1 MTFFNLSF
9 QEEKVLSESQFK
21 GNSLSWNK
29 IFHSAL
35 KYPAKSSVSKNI
47 FPFRTS
53 GQKGKGFLMGS
64 IDVSFPLPCVGTLL
78 GGGLREQS
86 PSAWPLPRTS
96 PQGSH
101 FHSPI
106 HSLNKMLPKL
116 QPWQAPGLSVGAD
129 DELRCT
135 GCQAGQWTGRWCK
148 NADEEGWTSAE
159 MNQLLQQSCKDVV
172 ATMAINAW
180 SVVCYCFS
188 WGKPL
193 VEGWLAPLH
202 PSSWRW
208 RFFKM
213 HMESGCWG
221 MAGCLTALVVNF

>member
-1 MTFFNLSF
+1 M
-9 QEEKVLSESQFK
+9 
-21 GNSLSWNK
+21 W
-29 IFHSAL
+29 A
-35 KYPAKSSVSKNI
+35 
-47 FPFRTS
+47 
-53 GQKGKGFLMGS
+53 
-64 IDVSFPLPCVGTLL
+64 PCW
-78 GGGLREQS
+78 GGLREQS

-101 FHSPI
+101 PHSPI

-129 DELRCT
+129 DELRCS

-159 MNQLLQQSCKDVV
+159 MNQLLQQSRKDVV

-193 VEGWLAPLH
+193 VEGCLLPSTLAAEDGDFSRCRWNQDAEGWLGASLLWLLTSNLPSDLH
-202 PSSWRW
+202 GAQHHPQAI
-208 RFFKM
+208 
-213 HMESGCWG
+213 C
-221 MAGCLTALVVNF
+221 